1 MPQTGKKKKKKRR
14 KRGIVYT
21 TDGKMIIVR
30 IWISVSKITKLKLIQ
45 YKILHLMFYSI
56 IVFTQILK
64 AWPNRL
70 VSILNYINWY
80 FNVILSGSY
89 N

>member
-1 MPQTGKKKKKKRR
+1 MPQTGKEKKKKRR

-64 AWPNRL
+64 A
-70 VSILNYINWY
+70 
-80 FNVILSGSY
+80 
-89 N
+89 